1 MLEEA
6 GFVSVG
12 VQLKE
17 ESKEFIAQWLPNSNC
32 EDYVISANM
41 TGTKPEDEE
50 SEDEEEEVAPVRSVA
65 SNKSVVGAVT
75 DWMLGPVYAVNYVF
89 GSLFAPAKPPP
100 RRSSRPAR
108 PKSLP
113 PGAQSRPRGGACG
126 PGGGCGPS
134 S

>member
-1 MLEEA
+1 MLEKA

-41 TGTKPEDEE
+41 TGSKPEEEE
-50 SEDEEEEVAPVRSVA
+50 SEKEEEVTPVRIVA

-108 PKSLP
+108 PMSLP
-113 PGAQSRPRGGACG
+113 PGTQSRPS
-126 PGGGCGPS
+126 GGGCCGPS